1 MRWKWVLGIAA
12 LLMVALVVTAY
23 LILITYDYNK
33 LKPEII
39 RAVKDA
45 TGRELTLGGD
55 IELAI
60 GLSPSLVVAD
70 VMLAN
75 APWGSQPQ
83 MMKA

>member
-12 LLMVALVVTAY
+12 VLILIVVVTAY
-23 LILITYDYNK
+23 VILISYDYNK
-33 LKPEII
+33 LKPRITQ
-39 RAVKDA
+39 AVKDA

-75 APWGSQPQ
+75 APWGRSRR
-83 MMKA
+83 